1 MKNYLLQIGIE
12 YAILIGS
19 VVGAILAL
27 KKSKEK
33 WLPRTTSFFT
43 GVLGAV
49 YLTPLVCSLLS
60 VEEDKLKTSIAVIVG
75 FGGINFVDMLLK
87 LLIKKLNNGNTE

>member
-12 YAILIGS
+12 YAILIGA

-33 WLPRTTSFFT
+33 WLPKTTSFFT

-49 YLTPLVCSLLS
+49 YLTPLVCSLIS
-60 VEEDKLKTSIAVIVG
+60 VEQDNLKTGIAVIIG
-75 FGGINFVDMLLK
+75 YGGINFVDVLLK